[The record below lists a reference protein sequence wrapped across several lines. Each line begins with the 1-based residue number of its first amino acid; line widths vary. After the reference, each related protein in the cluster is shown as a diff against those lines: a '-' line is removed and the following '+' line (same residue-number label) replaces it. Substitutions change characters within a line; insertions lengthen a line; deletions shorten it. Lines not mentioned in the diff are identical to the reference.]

1 MARSNE
7 LGRDSFP
14 SAHNIREN
22 KMACCNPNLH
32 KSVSLDATGLL
43 TVTNP
48 TNIANLMPFD
58 LVLCTNPDPIIT
70 GAPVNYTITINGAT
84 AELKNRFGL
93 PISTDHLRTRR
104 VYHGRYIVPTTGTP
118 YVILLDTPCDIAYA
132 LSSAAVAVTTGE

>member
-1 MARSNE
+1 MNWA
-7 LGRDSFP
+7 GIPFP
-14 SAHNIREN
+14 LPSTIREN

-58 LVLCTNPDPIIT
+58 LVLCTNPDSIIT

-104 VYHGRYIVPTTGTP
+104 VYHGRYIVPSTGTP
-118 YVILLDTPCDIAYA
+118 YVILLNTPCDIAYA
-132 LSSAAVAVTTGE
+132 LSSAAVAVTTGEQS